1 LTTRLS
7 RSKFTVGRHPH
18 ASAGRHRDASA
29 TKKLDLLRLPTLK
42 ATELIRALEK
52 AGFKTM
58 RQKGSHDR
66 LVHADGRVVTAPLH
80 PGHDIGR
87 GLLRK
92 ILRDAELSRD
102 EFIAL
107 LK

>member
-1 LTTRLS
+1 MTT
-7 RSKFTVGRHPH
+7 
-18 ASAGRHRDASA
+18 
-29 TKKLDLLRLPTLK
+29 RLPTLK
-42 ATELIRALEK
+42 TTELIPALEK
-52 AGFKTM
+52 AGFEIM
-58 RQKGSHDR
+58 RQKGSHVR
-66 LVHADGRVVTAPLH
+66 LAHADGRVVTVPLQ